1 MCEYCDINS
10 DKCCVFADPL
20 TNDWYLNIETSQWD
34 QYDDGW
40 VYHREYINFCPYCGK
55 QLKDVKTSIEKRL
68 RKLIFDDGKMMSSPE
83 INSCDFHAMTH
94 EDTEILGQFCDFTGI
109 HGEQLRDILIRSL
122 L

>member
-10 DKCCVFADPL
+10 DKCCVFADSL

-34 QYDDGW
+34 QYNDGW
-40 VYHREYINFCPYCGK
+40 VYHREYINYCPYCGRRLENIK
-55 QLKDVKTSIEKRL
+55 ADTEERLK
-68 RKLIFDDGKMMSSPE
+68 KLIFDDEKMVLPSE
-83 INSCDFHAMTH
+83 ANSCDFHFMTH

-109 HGEQLRDILIRSL
+109 HGDQLRNILVKSL